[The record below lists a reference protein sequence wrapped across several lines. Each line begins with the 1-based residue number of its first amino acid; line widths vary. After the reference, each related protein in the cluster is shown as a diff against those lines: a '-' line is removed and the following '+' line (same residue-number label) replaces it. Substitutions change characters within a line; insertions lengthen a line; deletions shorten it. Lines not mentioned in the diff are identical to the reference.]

1 MTEGSPKTTKVVL
14 LEYLLA
20 AAAMTICVA
29 IGYMT
34 LKYLQYESITVIYMT
49 EIAAVGVGGL
59 YSIVKDRPP
68 LSSTWGLASWA
79 MAGIL
84 LAFAVLAGFSIGL
97 FLLPA
102 AASMVIA
109 AALADRRR
117 NRRSL
122 TGILSMLF
130 IAFIQAAVVLRMM
143 GHH

>member
-1 MTEGSPKTTKVVL
+1 MTEGSPKTTKARL

-20 AAAMTICVA
+20 AAAMLICVA
-29 IGYMT
+29 SAYMT
-34 LKYLQYESITVIYMT
+34 LKYLRYESMTVIYMT
-49 EIAAVGVGGL
+49 EIAAVGIGGL

-68 LSSTWGLASWA
+68 LSSTWGLASSA

-102 AASMVIA
+102 AVSMLIA

-117 NRRSL
+117 NRCSL
-122 TGILSMLF
+122 AGVLSMLF
-130 IAFIQAAVVLRMM
+130 TVFIQAAVVLGMM
-143 GHH
+143 RHH